1 MTRNLRIKRG
11 RYTIKNSAVTPTVT
25 MGQYSFAAANS
36 ARGFF
41 SKYDEIFN
49 TADFDR
55 VYILKGGPG
64 TGKSS
69 FMRRAGMHAS
79 EKGYEVEYFLC
90 SSDPDS
96 LDAVIARNE
105 KISIVILD
113 GTAPHQ
119 KDADIPGAIAEI
131 VNLGQFWNAKKLT
144 DRKSEIIKSIRAKS
158 ACFDSAYLSLAAAG
172 KMQESLMLQ
181 TDSVFNE
188 EKAKHSISIIFD
200 RYAKRGD
207 SAKISTRIKRAYS
220 VKGEVKLPLPSP
232 EVMLFS
238 VCDIASLGKR
248 YMELVRSEALSRS
261 HELTVSYSPLDLCP
275 DSILLPRYGIGF
287 ELSDIP
293 RHSERIKNVNM
304 KRFICA
310 DQYSLKRKDIRVCEK
325 HRDALV
331 QAALSCLYDAG
342 RQHFTLEEIYAGAMD
357 FVSLEKYQ
365 KEFLSKIF

>member
-69 FMRRAGMHAS
+69 LMRRAGSHAS

-96 LDAVIARNE
+96 LDAVIAKKGRT
-105 KISIVILD
+105 SIAILD

-119 KDADIPGAIAEI
+119 KDADIPGAIGEI
-131 VNLGQFWNAKKLT
+131 INLGQFWDEKKLI
-144 DRKSEIIKSIRAKS
+144 DRKNEIIKLIRAKS
-158 ACFDSAYLSLAAAG
+158 ACFECAYRSLAAAG

-188 EKAKHSISIIFD
+188 TKAKHSADRIFD
-200 RYAKRGD
+200 KYAKRGD
-207 SAKISTRIKRAYS
+207 GTKITTRIKCAYS
-220 VKGEVKLPLPSP
+220 VKGEVKLPLPVP

-248 YMELVRSEALSRS
+248 YMELLKNEALSRS
-261 HELTVSYSPLDLCP
+261 HEIIVSYSPLDLCP
-275 DSILLPRYGIGF
+275 DCILLPRFGIGF
-287 ELSDIP
+287 ELSNTP
-293 RHSERIKNVNM
+293 RQGERIKNINM
-304 KRFICA
+304 QRFIDT

-325 HRDALV
+325 YREALV
-331 QAALSCLYDAG
+331 GSALSHLRCAG
-342 RQHFTLEEIYAGAMD
+342 EYHFTLEEIYAGAMD
-357 FVSLEKYQ
+357 FIALEKYQ
-365 KEFLSKIF
+365 KEFLDKIF